1 MEFVSLYQ
9 FWKWVTI
16 STGSVEKDF
25 ESLVAY
31 IKSDDIQL
39 LNVNQRII
47 FGLYYDA
54 IHRLYQEYIVSRIEN
69 ELNAS

>member
-1 MEFVSLYQ
+1 MEFNSLYQ
-9 FWKWVTI
+9 FWKWLTI

-31 IKSDDIQL
+31 IKSDDTQL

-54 IHRLYQEYIVSRIEN
+54 IHRLYQEEIVLRIEN
-69 ELNAS
+69 ELK

>member
-9 FWKWVTI
+9 FWKWLTI

-31 IKSDDIQL
+31 IKSDDTQL

-47 FGLYYDA
+47 FGLYYDS
-54 IHRLYQEYIVSRIEN
+54 IHMLYQEEIVSRIEN